1 MKKLKQIGV
10 NAKKALTILN
20 NLSEK
25 KINQVLLSYNQIL
38 LRNKK
43 QILKENSKDIKNV
56 KRKHLIDRL
65 VLNDKR
71 IESIRRRRLIS
82 T

>member
-25 KINQVLLSYNQIL
+25 KINQVLMSYNQIL

-56 KRKHLIDRL
+56 KKKTSYR
-65 VLNDKR
+65 
-71 IESIRRRRLIS
+71 
-82 T
+82 